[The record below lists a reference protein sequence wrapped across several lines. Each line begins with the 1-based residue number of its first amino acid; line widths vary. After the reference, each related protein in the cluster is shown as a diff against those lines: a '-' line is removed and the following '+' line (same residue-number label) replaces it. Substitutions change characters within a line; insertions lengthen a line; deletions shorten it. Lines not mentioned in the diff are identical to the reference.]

1 MDGWLPPGAPS
12 LFGLAAALA
21 GGLVIGLER
30 GWSQRVVEEGQ
41 RVAGLRTFTLIG
53 LVGGVLGQLGGDL
66 ALAAGLLGLGALL
79 GLGYLTS
86 DRPRDHGITT
96 EIAAMATLLLGAL
109 ATRGQPEVAV
119 GLAVVVAALL
129 EAKAPLH
136 RFLRRLVEGELV
148 AGLKLAVLA
157 AVVLPILPDVDVGPG
172 KLLNPRS
179 LGAIVV
185 ALAAVSYLGYWL
197 LKLFGARVGPLLFGL
212 AGGLVSSTTLT
223 LSAARI
229 SRRDPGLARP
239 LAVSAGVANAVMLV
253 RMLVVAVVL
262 APELAQRLL
271 PAFAAALAAS
281 VAAIAVLWWRGTG
294 DGLPKN
300 VADHIEAPVPVGES
314 VLMALLVTGVAA
326 AAGLA
331 RDAFTDR
338 GIVAVAAIAG
348 LADVDAVTITASR
361 LAASE
366 GEAIL
371 TTAGLA
377 VATAAAVNLAA
388 KSGLAFIVGGTGY
401 GTAATVAL
409 AVTGVA
415 GAAALAVT
423 GL

>member
-1 MDGWLPPGAPS
+1 MDQWLPADAPS
-12 LFGLAAALA
+12 LFGLAASLV

-53 LVGGVLGQLGGDL
+53 LVGGILGLIGGDL

-86 DRPRDHGITT
+86 HLPRDHGITT
-96 EIAAMATLLLGAL
+96 EIAALATLLLGAL

-136 RFLRRLVEGELV
+136 RFLRKLVEGELV

-157 AVVLPILPDVDVGPG
+157 AVVLPILPNVDFGPG

-212 AGGLVSSTTLT
+212 AGGLVSSTALT

-229 SRRDPGLARP
+229 SRRDPRLAKP
-239 LAVSAGVANAVMLV
+239 LAVSAAVANAVMLV
-253 RMLVVAVVL
+253 RIVGIAGVL
-262 APELAQRLL
+262 APDLALRLL
-271 PAFAAALAAS
+271 PAFVAAIAAS
-281 VAAIAVLWWRGTG
+281 VAAIAVLSWRSAGE
-294 DGLPKN
+294 GLPDDI
-300 VADHIEAPVPVGES
+300 AGHIEAPVPIGES

-331 RDAFTDR
+331 REAFADQ

-348 LADVDAVTITASR
+348 LADVDAITITASR

-366 GEAIL
+366 GAAIL
-371 TTAGLA
+371 MTAGLA
-377 VATAAAVNLAA
+377 VGTAAAVNLAA
-388 KSGLAFIVGGTGY
+388 KSGLAFIVGSTGY
-401 GTAATVAL
+401 AVATSIAL

-415 GAAALAVT
+415 GAAVLAVT